1 MGEDIANDMSN
12 KGLVSK
18 IRKYIKK
25 QTNNKQPGLK
35 MGRTPEQAF
44 FQRRHTDS
52 QQSHESML
60 NTHC

>member
-35 MGRTPEQAF
+35 MGRTPE
-44 FQRRHTDS
+44 
-52 QQSHESML
+52 
-60 NTHC
+60 